1 MGPVFGV
8 DVDGSSFV
16 GGEFGGDVLEEG
28 FCFGVSGLVG
38 AVGEEVDC
46 LGVVCDGGEFFCGEG
61 VGHGVC
67 LSCFCGWFRG
77 DYVFMVAHYR

>member
-8 DVDGSSFV
+8 DVEGSSFV
-16 GGEFGGDVLEEG
+16 GCEFGGDLVEEV
-28 FCFGVSGLVG
+28 FCFGVGGLVG

-46 LGVVCDGGEFFCGEG
+46 LGVVCGVGEFFCGEG

>member
-28 FCFGVSGLVG
+28 FCFGV
-38 AVGEEVDC
+38 
-46 LGVVCDGGEFFCGEG
+46 GGFWW
-61 VGHGVC
+61 VRWVRR
-67 LSCFCGWFRG
+67 LIAW
-77 DYVFMVAHYR
+77 V